1 MFRGGVAGTTP
12 DVGMVEFIVE
22 PNGKL
27 LVEKHIAEI
36 DIKPVVR
43 HF

>member
-1 MFRGGVAGTTP
+1 VAGTTP
-12 DVGMVEFIVE
+12 DIGMVEFIIE
-22 PNGKL
+22 PNGY
-27 LVEKHIAEI
+27 VEVVKHIAEL